1 MHLMYFKTAIIIQMA
16 SSLVLGASSSSILGA
31 FFCHSCGNAWMC
43 LVLSLMRYLGLLLC
57 TFTPTGNRIFLQG
70 FLIHF
75 WQKLTLW
82 ATRLCFPG
90 LVSLSPFLLVW
101 KRNTLI
107 FGGKKSLL
115 WVSSTHHPQRVL
127 EENLSSWSDT
137 QKYHLHHH
145 GNFIWLHSFI

>member
-1 MHLMYFKTAIIIQMA
+1 MSSQILMHLMYFKTAIIIQMA

-107 FGGKKSLL
+107 FGGKNPCFECL
-115 WVSSTHHPQRVL
+115 VPII
-127 EENLSSWSDT
+127 LSEFLRKT
-137 QKYHLHHH
+137 
-145 GNFIWLHSFI
+145 